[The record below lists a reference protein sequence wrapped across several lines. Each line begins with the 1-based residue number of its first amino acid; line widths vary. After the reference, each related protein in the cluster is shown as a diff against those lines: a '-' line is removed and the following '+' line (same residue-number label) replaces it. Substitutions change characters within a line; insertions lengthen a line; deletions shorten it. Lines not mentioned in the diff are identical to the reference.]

1 MKSLEYSSMNCNFT
15 YWFHEIFKNDM
26 AAYSC
31 RNFGIPSTQYSL
43 RLWVVPL
50 NQTVLFDIHRVNKD
64 IGKTPHG
71 KEEKYTIHVC
81 PTTVMR
87 IKLYHRWAALVI
99 EVYVFKKRNWK
110 ESFTKKNS
118 FVPKSAANLTFQ
130 HWTPLTVR
138 RHLFS

>member
-1 MKSLEYSSMNCNFT
+1 
-15 YWFHEIFKNDM
+15 M

-31 RNFGIPSTQYSL
+31 RNFSIPSTQYSL

-50 NQTVLFDIHRVNKD
+50 NQTVFFDIHRVNKD
-64 IGKTPHG
+64 IRKTPHG

-99 EVYVFKKRNWK
+99 EVYVFKKRN
-110 ESFTKKNS
+110 
-118 FVPKSAANLTFQ
+118 
-130 HWTPLTVR
+130 
-138 RHLFS
+138 